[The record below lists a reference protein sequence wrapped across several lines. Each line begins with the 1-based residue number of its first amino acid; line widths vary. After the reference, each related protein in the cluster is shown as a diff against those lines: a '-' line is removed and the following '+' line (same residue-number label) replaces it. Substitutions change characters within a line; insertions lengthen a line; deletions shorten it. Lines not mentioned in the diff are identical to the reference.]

1 MLKLYKVITIKI
13 LEFQI
18 RIKLITNILIQ
29 METTLI
35 DKIYDK
41 RFNVSLQMISILFSS
56 SNVADFPV

>member
-41 RFNVSLQMISILFSS
+41 RLNVSLQMVSIPFSS